1 MPDEAVRNART
12 PVPED
17 ARRPRTNA
25 ELRDE
30 AIARMLQTAIRLIAE
45 RGATR
50 LSLVDVGREAG
61 YSHSLPN
68 YYFGSKA
75 GLLRQVYAHIIGGA
89 RPRIRDWARRHH
101 PERIRPGLGNIRAT
115 VLAYL
120 GLIGDDPTGAR
131 AMHVLWSE
139 SISSMPELVDAVQP
153 WNRLFVEFF
162 DQQLR
167 VGIARGEVTPEL
179 DVESVA
185 ILLAAVLRGAVAQ
198 MLADPQQVDIERL
211 ATAAARL
218 IERGVAPTRQQE
230 ATGPADP
237 PDPSPGP

>member
-1 MPDEAVRNART
+1 MTAESPRSADA
-12 PVPED
+12 PESEG

-30 AIARMLQTAIRLIAE
+30 AIARMLKTAIRLIAE
-45 RGATR
+45 RGATK

-75 GLLRQVYAHIIGGA
+75 GLLRQVYAHIIGDA
-89 RPRIRDWARRHH
+89 RPRISDWARRHY
-101 PERIRPGLGNIRAT
+101 PERIRPGLSNIRAT

-120 GLIGDDPTGAR
+120 GLTKEDRTGAR

-139 SISSMPELVDAVQP
+139 SISSMPELVDVVRP

-167 VGIARGEVTPEL
+167 IGIARGEVAPDL

-198 MLADPQQVDIERL
+198 MLADPEQVDIERL

-218 IERGVAPTRQQE
+218 IERGVAPVGQPDG
-230 ATGPADP
+230 AGPAGP
-237 PDPSPGP
+237 PASPPAA

>member
-1 MPDEAVRNART
+1 MTAESPRSADA
-12 PVPED
+12 PESED
-17 ARRPRTNA
+17 TRRPRTNA

-30 AIARMLQTAIRLIAE
+30 AIARMLKTAIRLIAE

-75 GLLRQVYAHIIGGA
+75 GLLRQVYAHIISGA
-89 RPRIRDWARRHH
+89 RPRIRDWARRRY
-101 PERIRPGLGNIRAT
+101 PERIRPGLSNIRAT

-120 GLIGDDPTGAR
+120 GLIKEDLTGAR

-139 SISSMPELVDAVQP
+139 SISSMPELVDAVRP

-167 VGIARGEVTPEL
+167 IGIARGEVAPDL

-198 MLADPQQVDIERL
+198 MLADPEQVDIERL
-211 ATAAARL
+211 AMAAVRL
-218 IERGVAPTRQQE
+218 IERGVAPMGQQDGT
-230 ATGPADP
+230 APAHP
-237 PDPSPGP
+237 PDPPPVP

>member
-1 MPDEAVRNART
+1 MTTESPRSAYTAASDASGSD
-12 PVPED
+12 VPGAEE
-17 ARRPRTNA
+17 RRPRTNA

-30 AIARMLQTAIRLIAE
+30 AIARMLKTAVRLIAE

-68 YYFGSKA
+68 YYFGSKT
-75 GLLRQVYAHIIGGA
+75 GLLRQVYAYIIGGA
-89 RPRIRDWARRHH
+89 RPRIRDRARRCH
-101 PERIRPGLGNIRAT
+101 PDRIRPGLSNIRAT
-115 VLAYL
+115 VLGYL
-120 GLIGDDPTGAR
+120 GLINEDRTGAR

-139 SISSMPELVDAVQP
+139 SISSMPELVDSVRP

-167 VGIARGEVTPEL
+167 IGIARGEVSPDL

-185 ILLAAVLRGAVAQ
+185 ILLAALLRGAVAQ
-198 MLADPQQVDIERL
+198 MLADPEQVDVEWL
-211 ATAAARL
+211 AAAAVRL
-218 IERGVAPTRQQE
+218 IERGVAP
-230 ATGPADP
+230 P
-237 PDPSPGP
+237 